1 MRQADG
7 GGSFRQVV
15 PSPVEGGQ
23 LAVVWIFLRNVNA
36 FVVSHSA
43 EVKIGSFLCCQ
54 PRLEDKV
61 LCGEGD
67 KADDKLQESLTLLFG
82 GEVEE
87 ESVDFNSIN
96 TQKN

>member
-36 FVVSHSA
+36 FAVSHSA
-43 EVKIGSFLCCQ
+43 EVKIGSFLCANLDWKI
-54 PRLEDKV
+54 RFFV
-61 LCGEGD
+61 G
-67 KADDKLQESLTLLFG
+67 KAIRPMTSY
-82 GEVEE
+82 
-87 ESVDFNSIN
+87 
-96 TQKN
+96 KNL

>member
-1 MRQADG
+1 VR
-7 GGSFRQVV
+7 
-15 PSPVEGGQ
+15 
-23 LAVVWIFLRNVNA
+23 
-36 FVVSHSA
+36 
-43 EVKIGSFLCCQ
+43 Q

>member
-23 LAVVWIFLRNVNA
+23 LAVVWIFFEKCYLLRCLSLRRGEDRLV
-36 FVVSHSA
+36 FVR
-43 EVKIGSFLCCQ
+43 Q